1 MAASTKCNDLCR
13 KTFSSSPGDGAMFLN
28 PFSKGNAVALPDNH
42 WSWWQN
48 TTIQSDHIAYF
59 HVCRTG
65 KYHIEP
71 NDIILLLDF
80 YVKGIGEEI
89 LIICLTIIIGCDSC

>member
-13 KTFSSSPGDGAMFLN
+13 KTFSSSPSDGAMFLN

-42 WSWWQN
+42 WSRRKN
-48 TTIQSDHIAYF
+48 TPIQSDHIAYF
-59 HVCRTG
+59 HVCCSG

-71 NDIILLLDF
+71 NDMPLLLD
-80 YVKGIGEEI
+80 YYAVLSKKH
-89 LIICLTIIIGCDSC
+89 ICNSNYYYRL